1 MIAVK
6 FSGYASP
13 RRIYRGDAG
22 DKKFWARLTNYVPI
36 PSAISK
42 ELMRVTGY
50 VDLNKHMKIN
60 NFIFIGGFGRNF
72 HTALISEMLFSK
84 ELFFVGSWCRIK
96 QPHTNSIILTIDD
109 SIQSTEFRDVFIQ
122 MVKTEITSQ
131 EATGARIISLAF

>member
-1 MIAVK
+1 MVTQVPE
-6 FSGYASP
+6 GYIEGTLVIKSFEP
-13 RRIYRGDAG
+13 DLRIMCQYPAQ
-22 DKKFWARLTNYVPI
+22 FQ
-36 PSAISK
+36 K